1 MGLIDL
7 IRNSL
12 DGLVRNLP
20 KRKPKEESK
29 KNDSAIKDYTITE
42 MTSTSEPIRVK
53 VLDISPNVYLVNK
66 AAKLSRGNNELPTYE
81 ERLKHIQSLL
91 KMGHESILEHSNIV
105 ALITIPVKVL
115 DRVNCISSLVDL
127 LAQSRYLHIATTHSN
142 DHINILIGGSIRG
155 YINIVRECDP
165 DNEIL
170 YIIKDILYESTEKEF
185 LVSLLNENLITESQ
199 CVYRAISDLKVL
211 TSLDE
216 NGEEIKE
223 FEAII
228 KKDPDVI
235 TGDTVDLIYAGDPLA
250 LYKEINEY
258 GFTLKD
264 AYRMETVTF
273 LFHNISRAIGN
284 QLVRHRVGITQESQR
299 YCTHDTDMTTDF
311 VDPIDIHLKSDDRY
325 KDLDIVNIDKYLH
338 NHNPFNSY
346 KHLLNKKV
354 SKEDARYWL
363 PLGVTTKIMMTFT
376 YKQYS
381 KFLELR
387 TDKAAQLEI
396 RNLANHTINLIN
408 NHPSAKFIFDASK
421 DDPKKFFVNECLSVI
436 SSQEQKMA
444 VGIDEEVNIID
455 TDDESVQPSVELK
468 PEDMKSLD
476 IKNVEDAERYLKQS
490 EEMKSLE
497 NK

>member
-1 MGLIDL
+1 MDL
-7 IRNSL
+7 FNMIKNVISPL
-12 DGLVRNLP
+12 S
-20 KRKPKEESK
+20 KSKIKEESK
-29 KNDSAIKDYTITE
+29 KNNSSVIKDYTIAE
-42 MTSTSEPIRVK
+42 MTGTSEPIRVK

-66 AAKLSRGNNELPTYE
+66 AAKLSRGNNELPIYE

-91 KMGHESILEHSNIV
+91 RMGHESVLEHSNIV
-105 ALITIPVKVL
+105 ALITIPIQVL
-115 DRVNCISSLVDL
+115 NRVNCISSLIDL
-127 LAQSRYLHIATTHSN
+127 LAQSRYLHIATTHTN

-155 YINIVRECDP
+155 YLNIVRECDQ
-165 DNEIL
+165 DNEVL
-170 YIIKDILYESTEKEF
+170 YIIRDILYASTEKEF
-185 LVSLLNENLITESQ
+185 LISLLDNNLVMESQ
-199 CVYRAISDLKVL
+199 CVYRAPSDLMML

-216 NGEEIKE
+216 DGEEIKE
-223 FEAII
+223 VEAIN
-228 KKDPDVI
+228 KKDPDI
-235 TGDTVDLIYAGDPLA
+235 INGDTADLIYAGDPLA

-264 AYRMETVTF
+264 AYRMETITF
-273 LFHNISRAIGN
+273 LFHDISRAIGN

-299 YCTHDTDMTTDF
+299 YVTHDTDIPTDF
-311 VDPIDIHLKSDDRY
+311 VNPIDMHIKVDNRY
-325 KDLDIVNIDKYLH
+325 KNLDLVNIDKYLH
-338 NHNPFNSY
+338 NHNQFSSY
-346 KHLLNKKV
+346 KYLLNQKV

-396 RNLANHTINLIN
+396 RKLANHTIDLIS
-408 NHPSAKFIFDASK
+408 NHPSAKFIFDSSK
-421 DDPKKFFVNECLSVI
+421 DDPKKFFVNECLNTLSA
-436 SSQEQKMA
+436 QEQKMA
-444 VGIDEEVNIID
+444 VRIDEEVNIID
-455 TDDESVQPSVELK
+455 TDDENVQPSVELK
-468 PEDMKSLD
+468 PEDMRSLD

>member
-1 MGLIDL
+1 MSFMDFL
-7 IRNSL
+7 RNSIE
-12 DGLVRNLP
+12 GLVRHFP
-20 KRKPKEESK
+20 KDKSKEQSK
-29 KNDSAIKDYTITE
+29 KNDSIIKDYTITE

-53 VLDISPNVYLVNK
+53 ILDINPNVYLVNK
-66 AAKLSRGNNELPTYE
+66 AAKLSRGNDELPTYE

-105 ALITIPVKVL
+105 ALITVPVQVL
-115 DRVNCISSLVDL
+115 DRVTCISSLVEL
-127 LAQSRYLHIATTHSN
+127 LAQSRYLHIATTHTN

-155 YINIVRECDP
+155 YLNIVRECDQ

-170 YIIKDILYESTEKEF
+170 YIIKDILYASTEKEF
-185 LVSLLNENLITESQ
+185 LVSLLKNNLIMESQ
-199 CVYRAISDLKVL
+199 CVYKAPTDLMML

-216 NGEEIKE
+216 DGEEIKE
-223 FEAII
+223 VEAIS
-228 KKDPDVI
+228 KKDPDII

-299 YCTHDTDMTTDF
+299 YCTHNTDVSTDF
-311 VDPIDIHLKSDDRY
+311 VNPIDMHIKSDERY
-325 KDLDIVNIDKYLH
+325 KDLDLVNLDKYLH
-338 NHNPFNSY
+338 NHNPFSSY
-346 KHLLNKKV
+346 KYLLNKKV

-363 PLGVTTKIMMTFT
+363 PLGVTTKIIMTFT

-396 RNLANHTINLIN
+396 RNLANHTINLIS

-421 DDPKKFFVNECLSVI
+421 DDPKKFFVNECANTI

-455 TDDESVQPSVELK
+455 TDDENVQPSVELK

-497 NK
+497 